1 MIKAVANWNLRF
13 RWRVDPKG
21 AVMAKGKNRFKAKP
35 RSRRAQM
42 GQRIR
47 LSLTLLGSGL
57 FLLLLSAVFMFV
69 HDLITQSSYFAT
81 KRIEVS
87 GTNRLSPQEAL
98 TYVGL
103 KPGVNLLALNLTLVR
118 KQLISHP
125 WVADAALRR
134 VLPNALVIVVKEH
147 RALAVIDLG
156 RKFVMNSKG
165 EIFKEAK
172 AFDLQRL
179 PRITGLRYADLAV
192 DDQETSPA
200 FDAVMNVLVMGQQPG
215 SPLPNRSIK
224 QVAVDRDMGL
234 QLYAFDQRL
243 VIRLGYSQYA
253 NKYQRLA
260 TALYYFDR
268 NSLFAEIE
276 WIDLR
281 NPERVV
287 INPIQGSSAMKG
299 GEA

>member
-1 MIKAVANWNLRF
+1 
-13 RWRVDPKG
+13 
-21 AVMAKGKNRFKAKP
+21 
-35 RSRRAQM
+35 
-42 GQRIR
+42 
-47 LSLTLLGSGL
+47 
-57 FLLLLSAVFMFV
+57 MFV
-69 HDLITQSSYFAT
+69 HDLMTQSSYFAA

-98 TYVGL
+98 KYAGL
-103 KPGVNLLALNLTLVR
+103 EPGVNLLALNLPLVR

-125 WVADAALRR
+125 WVADATLRR
-134 VLPNALVIVVKEH
+134 VLPDALVIMIKEH

-156 RKFVMNSKG
+156 RKFLMNTEG
-165 EIFKEAK
+165 DIFKEAK
-172 AFDLQRL
+172 AYDLQRL

-192 DDQETSPA
+192 GGQETSPA

-215 SPLPNRSIK
+215 SPLPNRAIK

-234 QLYAFDQRL
+234 QLYAFDHRL
-243 VIRLGYSQYA
+243 AIRLGYNQYA
-253 NKYQRLA
+253 KKYQRLA

-268 NSLFAEIE
+268 SALAAEIE

-287 INPIQGSSAMKG
+287 INPIQGSAAMKG
-299 GEA
+299 KEA